1 MMPGTPLLATSASRL
16 VLASV
21 HAFSGTLRSL
31 DQVPRSRW
39 ISFAGGVAVA
49 MTSPSRQRTAR
60 QRTARQRTAR
70 QRAVGTGDHTSD
82 RVFRRAG
89 AAGAGGGHR
98 CGE

>member
-60 QRTARQRTAR
+60 QRTARQR
-70 QRAVGTGDHTSD
+70 AVGTGDHTSD